1 MRDLPLIPTYRFK
14 FKFAATYIKFSEV
27 QEFELTGAIVTC
39 HSRNKFARSLVMAY
53 ELYFQCQVAT
63 ISYAQQS

>member
-1 MRDLPLIPTYRFK
+1 MRDGSLPLIPTYRFK

-53 ELYFQCQVAT
+53 ELYCIFNDKSLQ
-63 ISYAQQS
+63 